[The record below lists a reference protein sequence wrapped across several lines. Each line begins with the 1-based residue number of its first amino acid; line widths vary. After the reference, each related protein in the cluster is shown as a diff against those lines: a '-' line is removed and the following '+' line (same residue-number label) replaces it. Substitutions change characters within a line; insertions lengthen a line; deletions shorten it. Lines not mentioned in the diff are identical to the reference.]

1 VEAAQRAVEI
11 DPELPQAQLALAL
24 IKGAAGAGDLD
35 VASILARHPSPS
47 AAHRDLGYLYERAGR
62 LDRAESEFREATKE
76 DPDDWFNWYTLGVF
90 LFRHRDLDAA
100 RSAYDRAIALAPPGV
115 TRPRENL
122 AALEIQASRFDQA
135 IDLLEGLPHGS
146 GDGNTANNLAT
157 AYFFSR
163 RPDKWEKAE
172 KHYREAVARDPR
184 RSGFRGNLADLYA
197 ATGRS
202 AEALAEYR
210 AAMSLAQDEARTR
223 SGDAGARLL
232 VALYGA
238 KAQECPSA
246 LELAGEV
253 EKEVASSS
261 QLLHQLALV
270 YSLCRERERTLE
282 TLRAAIALG
291 FAPAFAAQEEEFRWL
306 AGDPEFA
313 SLTAQRR

>member
-1 VEAAQRAVEI
+1 M
-11 DPELPQAQLALAL
+11 PQAQLALAL
-24 IKGAAGAGDLD
+24 VEGSAGTGDLD
-35 VASILARHPSPS
+35 VAAILARHPRPS
-47 AAHRDLGYLYERAGR
+47 AAHRELGYLYERAGR
-62 LDRAESEFREATKE
+62 LDHAESEFREATKE

-100 RSAYDRAIALAPPGV
+100 RSAYDRANALAPPGV

-122 AALEIQASRFDQA
+122 AALEIQASRFDEA
-135 IDLLEGLPHGS
+135 IDLLEALPRGS
-146 GDGNTANNLAT
+146 GDGYTATNLAT

-163 RPDKWEKAE
+163 RPDKWEQAE
-172 KHYREAVARDPR
+172 KHYREAVARDPK
-184 RSGFRGNLADLYA
+184 RSAFHGNLADLYS

-202 AEALAEYR
+202 EAALAEYR
-210 AAMSLAQDEARTR
+210 AAMSLAKDEARTR
-223 SGDAGARLL
+223 AGDAGALLL

-253 EKEVASSS
+253 EEEVASSS

-270 YSLCRERERTLE
+270 YSLCRDRERTLAK
-282 TLRAAIALG
+282 LRRAIELG

-306 AGDPEFA
+306 AGDAEFV